1 MIFEDENSEHR
12 GETTFLRLGKQTN
25 DHQKAFT
32 DLLVRTLAFVANHT
46 QIS

>member
-1 MIFEDENSEHR
+1 MIFEDENSEHS
-12 GETTFLRLGKQTN
+12 GETTFLGKQTN

-32 DLLVRTLAFVANHT
+32 DLLVRTLGFVANHT